1 MSEKRLSLTHHLSMP
16 RNHSEKTPLLLL
28 LHGFGA
34 NEDDLFSLSPY
45 LDERFLIVSARAPVT
60 IGPYSYAWFNLNFT
74 PEGVIVDLEEA
85 RRNLNTLHK
94 FINELI
100 DSYQIDRG
108 SVYLMG
114 FSQGAMMSLAIALT
128 YPGTAAAVVSM
139 SGRLLSQTLNKISDK
154 DALIGLPIFMAHGTR
169 DEVLPIHHA
178 RDARAKLSE
187 FPIDL
192 TYREYDMG
200 HEISAES
207 IDDIMRWLKN
217 QLDSSSK
224 TSLIN

>member
-1 MSEKRLSLTHHLSMP
+1 MSEKSFSLTYRLALP
-16 RNHSEKTPLLLL
+16 RNPSEKPPLLLL

-34 NEDDLFSLSPY
+34 NEDDLFSLAPY

-60 IGPYSYAWFNLNFT
+60 LQPHSYAWFNLNFT
-74 PEGVIVDLEEA
+74 PQGVIVDLDEEKQSLIT
-85 RRNLNTLHK
+85 LNK

-100 DSYQIDRG
+100 DFYQIDRRL
-108 SVYLMG
+108 VYLMG

-128 YPGTAAAVVSM
+128 FPGTAAAVVSM
-139 SGRLLSQTLNKISDK
+139 SGRLLSQTANEVTDK
-154 DALIGLPIFMAHGTR
+154 DTLIGLPIFIAHGTH
-169 DEVLPIHHA
+169 DDILPIQQA
-178 RDARAKLSE
+178 RNTRAKLSE
-187 FPIDL
+187 FPVDL

-217 QLDSSSK
+217 QLDRSAAA
-224 TSLIN
+224 TLIN